1 MTDDT
6 EHLIRVMM
14 DFTMFTEL
22 SSGLRLRGY
31 QVAVARAILESI
43 LNNYGDSL
51 AVILPRQ
58 SGKNELQAQI
68 ETYLLS
74 LYSRLD
80 AEIVKVS
87 PTWKP
92 QTENA
97 MRRLERVLR
106 RNYHSIARWSKEAGY
121 IYRVGSARI
130 YFLSGSPST
139 SVVGATANL
148 LLSCDEAQDIGIEK
162 WDKEFAPMAAS
173 RNATRVF
180 WGTAW
185 TSKTLLARELR
196 LARQREADL
205 AKQGAGRRLSFVLSA
220 EDVRREV
227 PAYGDFVDGQI
238 ARLGRAH
245 PLIRT
250 QFFSEEIDS
259 DAGMFPAIRI
269 ALMKGMHA
277 AQTSPRDGQLYAMLI
292 DIAGEDEGTIDGILD
307 SSGRDSTAL
316 TVIEID
322 ITELEVDQAPTYK
335 VVFRKEWIGVKHTSL
350 HAQLTALAEHWQ
362 ARFLVVDSTG
372 VGAGLSS
379 FLDKSFPGKVVPF
392 IFTQKSKSDLG
403 WSFLAAIETGRYK
416 EYAPADELQRK
427 FWKQAEF
434 CQSRVLDG
442 PGKTIRWGVPDGF
455 RDPDTG
461 ELVHDDLL
469 ISAAM
474 VSVLDGQQWG
484 LARSSVKLF
493 DPLSELDEVY

>member
-14 DFTMFTEL
+14 DFTMFAEL

-31 QVAVARAILESI
+31 QVAVARAILKSI

-121 IYRVGSARI
+121 IYRVGSVRI

-173 RNATRVF
+173 RDATRVF

-185 TSKTLLARELR
+185 TSNTLLARELR
-196 LARQREADL
+196 LARQREEDL

-227 PAYGDFVDGQI
+227 PANGDFVDGQI

-245 PLIRT
+245 PLIR
-250 QFFSEEIDS
+250 
-259 DAGMFPAIRI
+259 P
-269 ALMKGMHA
+269 
-277 AQTSPRDGQLYAMLI
+277 
-292 DIAGEDEGTIDGILD
+292 
-307 SSGRDSTAL
+307 
-316 TVIEID
+316 
-322 ITELEVDQAPTYK
+322 
-335 VVFRKEWIGVKHTSL
+335 
-350 HAQLTALAEHWQ
+350 
-362 ARFLVVDSTG
+362 
-372 VGAGLSS
+372 
-379 FLDKSFPGKVVPF
+379 
-392 IFTQKSKSDLG
+392 
-403 WSFLAAIETGRYK
+403 
-416 EYAPADELQRK
+416 
-427 FWKQAEF
+427 
-434 CQSRVLDG
+434 
-442 PGKTIRWGVPDGF
+442 
-455 RDPDTG
+455 
-461 ELVHDDLL
+461 
-469 ISAAM
+469 
-474 VSVLDGQQWG
+474 
-484 LARSSVKLF
+484 
-493 DPLSELDEVY
+493 